1 MLLALDFYIFNG
13 LKSLFRNGMP
23 KSLKWAYWLATLLP
37 LIWMMIALPLQQYL
51 ADYRWLSNFFIGI
64 FFTLLITK
72 GVYGSI
78 MLIEDVYR
86 IFRYSGE
93 NLMTLADKQREPFAW
108 ESRRRFVAQLGIA
121 FASLPFFSFLYGV
134 TRGKYAFTVHKV
146 RIDFPDLPEAFD
158 GLRIVQIS
166 DVHAGS
172 FDSVSAVQRGTE
184 LVQAQNPDIIL
195 FTGDLV
201 NNRAEEIEPYI
212 HLFEKLNAPMGKFS
226 VLGNHDYA
234 HYVPWKSEAAEAA
247 NMQRLFKNHAAM
259 GFKLLNNESLLLE
272 KNGQNIRLA
281 GVENWGKGRFPK
293 EGDLDKTFAGTAA
306 DEFRILMSHDPSH
319 WTHKI
324 LGFDKQI
331 HLTLSGHTHGMQMG
345 VEIPG
350 IKWSPSSWIYPQW
363 AGLYNQD
370 KKYLYVNRGFGFLG
384 FPGRVGILPEIT
396 VLELKRGLQKNVG

>member
-1 MLLALDFYIFNG
+1 MLLALDFYTFNG

-37 LIWMMIALPLQQYL
+37 LIWMMIALPMQQYV
-51 ADYRWLSNFFIGI
+51 ADYRWLSNFFICI

-121 FASLPFFSFLYGV
+121 LASLPFFSFLYGV

-146 RIDFPDLPEAFD
+146 RIDFADLPEAFD

-166 DVHAGS
+166 DVHSGS

-201 NNRAEEIEPYI
+201 NNRAEEIEPYM
-212 HLFEKLNAPMGKFS
+212 HLFEKLKAPMGKFS

-234 HYVPWKSEAAEAA
+234 HYVRWDYEAAEAG

-259 GFKLLNNESLLLE
+259 GFKLLNNESMLLE
-272 KNGQNIRLA
+272 KSGQNIRLA

-324 LGFDKQI
+324 LGFEKHI

-396 VLELKRGLQKNVG
+396 VIELKRAAPKNIG